1 MRQWASTAEIQGNEH
16 VRSVSS
22 LDPETMFKTCIN
34 FPQWRN
40 VDDSQSSSEA
50 KDDSMLYDPVFI
62 ILFLGMIVTED
73 STKLAGQDWVEIFRS
88 NTPCLLLSCLS
99 SRRDAL
105 RALGWAVFGGVLQSL
120 KVLSLW
126 PSVTVINRT
135 LGGGFPRKGADRLR
149 VGYDLPFIC
158 PSQL

>member
-1 MRQWASTAEIQGNEH
+1 
-16 VRSVSS
+16 
-22 LDPETMFKTCIN
+22 MFKTCIN

-40 VDDSQSSSEA
+40 VDDSQSPSEA
-50 KDDSMLYDPVFI
+50 KDESMLYDPVFI

-73 STKLAGQDWVEIFRS
+73 GTKLSGQDWVEIFRS
-88 NTPCLLLSCLS
+88 NSLCLLFSCLS
-99 SRRDAL
+99 SRRDDL

-126 PSVTVINRT
+126 PFVTVINRT
-135 LGGGFPRKGADRLR
+135 LGCRFPRKGADRLH

-158 PSQL
+158 PS